1 MEKIREEFEAWFL
14 IASGVDVFSDRD
26 GNGYKCEDEESTRYL
41 CGAWLSWKASRS
53 SLNVELPSYQCDQY
67 YKDGVLDANKV
78 FEALEKAGVS
88 YK

>member
-1 MEKIREEFEAWFL
+1 MEKMREEFE
-14 IASGVDVFSDRD
+14 
-26 GNGYKCEDEESTRYL
+26 ESRGFDPKYYL
-41 CGAWLSWKASRS
+41 SRSVHPNHYDHDTVNEMWLAWKASRS
-53 SLNVELPSYQCDQY
+53 LLNVELPSYQCDQR